1 MDAFIARQPI
11 FDRRLGVYAYE
22 LLFRSGFKDFFD
34 HPDPDQATSKV
45 IADSLLLPGLDSMT
59 GGRPAFINVT
69 RELLVG
75 GGISL
80 MPASTTVVEILETV
94 EPDREVLEA
103 CRMLKGKGYLL
114 ALDDFAC
121 GSPWEP
127 WLELADIVKVDVIA
141 SGPAA
146 RATLARRFKHA
157 GPRLLAEK
165 VETQAIH
172 LETSGLGYQ
181 FFQGFFFERP
191 TTLSARDIPTSKL
204 HEVQLLREI
213 HRSGLD
219 FPALEG
225 IIEHEVGL
233 SYKLLR
239 YINAA
244 FFGWRG
250 SVDSIRHALMLLGE
264 REIRN
269 WASVVVMA
277 GMASD
282 KPDELVTQALMR
294 GRHCE
299 LLAPAAGLESRA
311 HDLFLM
317 GTFSLIDAIL
327 DCPLASVLREIP
339 IAPDIKDALLGEPG
353 PLRDLFTVVVAYAGG
368 DWALVSERAKRLG
381 LDEAAIPVCYIEAL
395 RWCDESLERTEGNRA
410 A

>member
-11 FDRRLGVYAYE
+11 FDRQLGVHAYE

-34 HPDPDQATSKV
+34 HPDPDQASSKV

-80 MPASTTVVEILETV
+80 LPASTTVVEVLETV
-94 EPDREVLEA
+94 EPDKEVLDA
-103 CRMLKGKGYLL
+103 CRALKGKGYML

-121 GSPWEP
+121 GSPWES
-127 WLELADIVKVDVIA
+127 WLELADVVKVDVLA
-141 SGPAA
+141 SGAA
-146 RATLARRFKHA
+146 DRAALAKRFKHG
-157 GPRLLAEK
+157 GPKLLAEK
-165 VETQAIH
+165 VETKAIH
-172 LETSGLGYQ
+172 IETSGLGYQ

-213 HRSGLD
+213 HKPGLD
-219 FPALEG
+219 FTALEG

-244 FFGWRG
+244 FFGWHG
-250 SVDSIRHALMLLGE
+250 NVDSIRHALMLLGE

-269 WASVVVMA
+269 WASVVILA
-277 GMASD
+277 GMASE
-282 KPDELVTQALMR
+282 KPDELVTQALTR
-294 GRHCE
+294 GRLCE
-299 LLAPAAGLESRA
+299 LLAPSAGLGPRS
-311 HDLFLM
+311 HDVFLM

-327 DCPLASVLREIP
+327 DCPLASILREIP
-339 IAPDIKDALLGEPG
+339 IATDIKDALLGQPG
-353 PLRDLFTVVVAYAGG
+353 ELRDLFTVVVGYSAG
-368 DWALVSERAKRLG
+368 DWALVSERAARLG
-381 LDEAAIPVCYIEAL
+381 LPEAAIPAAYIETL
-395 RWCDESLERTEGNRA
+395 RWCDESRERTAGDQA

>member
-11 FDRRLGVYAYE
+11 FDRQLRVHAYE
-22 LLFRSGFKDFFD
+22 LLFRSGLKDFFD

-45 IADSLLLPGLDSMT
+45 IADSLLLPGLDSLT
-59 GGRPAFINVT
+59 GGHPAFINVT

-75 GGISL
+75 DGISL
-80 MPASTTVVEILETV
+80 LPSSNTVVEILETV
-94 EPDREVLEA
+94 KPDREVLDA
-103 CRMLKGKGYLL
+103 CRRLKGKGYRL
-114 ALDDFAC
+114 ALDDFAS

-127 WLELADIVKVDVIA
+127 WLELADIVKVDVIT
-141 SGPAA
+141 SGPAD
-146 RATLARRFKHA
+146 RMVLARRFKHG

-165 VETQAIH
+165 VETKAIH
-172 LETSGLGYQ
+172 LETLSLGYQ
-181 FFQGFFFERP
+181 LFQGYFFARP
-191 TTLSARDIPTSKL
+191 TTLTARDIPTSRL
-204 HEVQLLREI
+204 HEIQLLREI
-213 HRSGLD
+213 HRPGLD
-219 FPALEG
+219 FSALEE

-244 FFGWRG
+244 FFGWNG
-250 SVDSIRHALMLLGE
+250 HVDSIRHALMLLGE

-277 GMASD
+277 SMASD

-299 LLAPAAGLESRA
+299 LLAPAAGLASRA

-327 DCPLASVLREIP
+327 DYPLAGVLREIP
-339 IAPDIKDALLGEPG
+339 IASDIKDALLGEPG
-353 PLRDLFTVVVAYAGG
+353 PLRDLFTVVVAYQGG
-368 DWALVSERAKRLG
+368 DWALVTERARRLG
-381 LDEAAIPVCYIEAL
+381 LDETAIPAHYVEAL
-395 RWCDESLERTEGNRA
+395 HWCDESLERTEGRRA

>member
-1 MDAFIARQPI
+1 M
-11 FDRRLGVYAYE
+11 
-22 LLFRSGFKDFFD
+22 
-34 HPDPDQATSKV
+34 

-80 MPASTTVVEILETV
+80 LPASTTVVEILETV
-94 EPDREVLEA
+94 EPDPR
-103 CRMLKGKGYLL
+103 
-114 ALDDFAC
+114 
-121 GSPWEP
+121 
-127 WLELADIVKVDVIA
+127 
-141 SGPAA
+141 GPGRLPQAEGQGLPAGARRLRLRLPLGAVA
-146 RATLARRFKHA
+146 RAGGHRQGGRDRLAVRRTARRWRGA
-157 GPRLLAEK
+157 SSTPAPGCSRRRWRRRPSISRR
-165 VETQAIH
+165 
-172 LETSGLGYQ
+172 SGLGYQ

-191 TTLSARDIPTSKL
+191 TTLSARDIPTSRL

-213 HRSGLD
+213 HRPGLD
-219 FPALEG
+219 FSALEE

-250 SVDSIRHALMLLGE
+250 NVDSIRHALMLLGE

-327 DCPLASVLREIP
+327 DCPLASILREIP
-339 IAPDIKDALLGEPG
+339 IASDIKDALLGEPG
-353 PLRDLFTVVVAYAGG
+353 PLRDLFTVVVAYAEG

-381 LDEAAIPVCYIEAL
+381 LDEAAIPACYIEAL
-395 RWCDESLERTEGNRA
+395 RWCDESLERTEGKRA

>member
-11 FDRRLGVYAYE
+11 FNRRLGVHAYE

-34 HPDPDQATSKV
+34 HPDPDQASSRV
-45 IADSLLLPGLDSMT
+45 IADSLLLPGLDSLT

-69 RELLVG
+69 RELLVRD
-75 GGISL
+75 GISL
-80 MPASTTVVEILETV
+80 LPASTTVVEIVETV
-94 EPDREVLEA
+94 EPDREVLDA
-103 CRMLKGKGYLL
+103 CRRLKGRGYLL

-121 GSPWEP
+121 GSRWEP
-127 WLELADIVKVDVIA
+127 WLQLVDIVKVDVIA
-141 SGPAA
+141 SGPAD
-146 RATLARRFKHA
+146 RAALARRFKHA
-157 GPRLLAEK
+157 GPRMLAEK

-172 LETSGLGYQ
+172 RETKGLGYQ
-181 FFQGFFFERP
+181 LFQGFFFERP
-191 TTLSARDIPTSKL
+191 TTLSARDIPTSKF

-213 HRSGLD
+213 HRPGLD
-219 FPALEG
+219 FSAIEE
-225 IIEHEVGL
+225 IVEHEVGL

-250 SVDSIRHALMLLGE
+250 HVESIRHALMLLGE

-269 WASVVVMA
+269 WASVVIMA

-299 LLAPAAGLESRA
+299 LLAPAAGLEWRA

-317 GTFSLIDAIL
+317 GAFSLIDAIL
-327 DCPLASVLREIP
+327 DCPLATVLREIP
-339 IAPDIKDALLGEPG
+339 IASDIKDALLGEAG

-368 DWALVSERAKRLG
+368 DWGLVAERAKRLG
-381 LDEAAIPVCYIEAL
+381 LDEAEISARYVEAL
-395 RWCDESLERTEGNRA
+395 RWCDESLERTSSNRA

>member
-1 MDAFIARQPI
+1 VDAFIARQPI
-11 FDRRLGVYAYE
+11 FDRQLGVHAYE
-22 LLFRSGFKDFFD
+22 LLFRSGLKDFFD
-34 HPDPDQATSKV
+34 HPDPDQASSKV
-45 IADSLLLPGLDSMT
+45 IADSLLLPGLDSLT

-75 GGISL
+75 DGISL
-80 MPASTTVVEILETV
+80 LPASTTV
-94 EPDREVLEA
+94 
-103 CRMLKGKGYLL
+103 CRKLKSKGYLL

-121 GSPWEP
+121 GSPWES
-127 WLELADIVKVDVIA
+127 WLELADIVKVDVMA
-141 SGPAA
+141 SGPAD
-146 RATLARRFKHA
+146 RAVLARRFKHG

-165 VETQAIH
+165 VETKAIH
-172 LETSGLGYQ
+172 LETASLGYQ
-181 FFQGFFFERP
+181 FFQGYFFARP
-191 TTLSARDIPTSKL
+191 TTLTARDIPTSRL
-204 HEVQLLREI
+204 HEIQLLREI
-213 HRSGLD
+213 HKPGLD
-219 FPALEG
+219 FSALEE

-250 SVDSIRHALMLLGE
+250 NVDSIRHALMLLGE

-269 WASVVVMA
+269 WASVVIMA

-282 KPDELVTQALMR
+282 KPDELVTQALLR

-311 HDLFLM
+311 HDSFLM
-317 GTFSLIDAIL
+317 GAFSLIDAIL

-339 IAPDIKDALLGEPG
+339 IASDIKDALLGESG
-353 PLRDLFTVVVAYAGG
+353 PLRDLFTVVVAYSSG

-381 LDEAAIPVCYIEAL
+381 LDEAAIPAHYIEAL

>member
-11 FDRRLGVYAYE
+11 FDRRLGVHAYE
-22 LLFRSGFKDFFD
+22 LLFRSGLKNFFD
-34 HPDPDQATSKV
+34 HPDPDQASSKV
-45 IADSLLLPGLDSMT
+45 IADSLLLPGFDALT

-69 RELLVG
+69 RELLVED
-75 GGISL
+75 GISL
-80 MPASTTVVEILETV
+80 LPATTTVVEILETV

-103 CRMLKGKGYLL
+103 CRMLKRKGYLL

-127 WLELADIVKVDVIA
+127 WLDLADIVKVDVLA
-141 SGPAA
+141 SGPAD
-146 RATLARRFKHA
+146 RAALAKRFKHG

-172 LETSGLGYQ
+172 VETSGLGYQ

-191 TTLSARDIPTSKL
+191 TMLSAHDIPTSRL

-213 HRSGLD
+213 HRPGLD
-219 FPALEG
+219 FSALEE
-225 IIEHEVGL
+225 IIEYEVGL

-250 SVDSIRHALMLLGE
+250 NVDSIGHALMLLGE

-269 WASVVVMA
+269 WASIVVMA

-282 KPDELVTQALMR
+282 KPDELVAQALMR

-299 LLAPAAGLESRA
+299 LLAPAAGLGTRA

-317 GTFSLIDAIL
+317 GTLSLIDAIL
-327 DCPLASVLREIP
+327 DCQLARVLREIP
-339 IAPDIKDALLGEPG
+339 ISSDIKEALLGEPG
-353 PLRDLFTVVVAYAGG
+353 PLRDLFTVVVAYAAG
-368 DWALVSERAKRLG
+368 DWGLVSERAKRLG
-381 LDEAAIPVCYIEAL
+381 LDEAAIPARYVEAL
-395 RWCDESLERTEGNRA
+395 RWCDEGLERSEGNRA